1 MLAPERRSMPL
12 RPGLYDLDGY
22 LNTTFSLNGQV
33 CGGDWL
39 DDAGD
44 LNTVNSLKTWL
55 GFSILVTA
63 ATIRACASNCL
74 RQRGCSGE
82 PFVGEIETASV
93 R

>member
-22 LNTTFSLNGQV
+22 LNTTFSLNEQV

-44 LNTVNSLKTWL
+44 LNTVNSLKTCPK
-55 GFSILVTA
+55 GGAETREEIL
-63 ATIRACASNCL
+63 ASRL
-74 RQRGCSGE
+74 
-82 PFVGEIETASV
+82 FI
-93 R
+93 